1 MYTHY
6 TIQIQS
12 LRSFSELFLFD
23 QDKGC
28 QMSFAILRIKKHSN
42 FGTIS
47 GIGSH
52 VMRTRNTPN
61 ANPKLTPKN
70 KTLIG
75 SVDMV
80 ADVKARLAS
89 AKIGSVRKNGVI
101 GIEHM
106 LTASPEYF
114 QGPDIQKRF
123 NQWFAASKSWL
134 FERYG
139 QDNVVSLTVHLDEST
154 PHVHAMV
161 VPIEKKASGRFAGQ
175 ERLNARAF
183 TGGREKMSE
192 MQDSYAAALSLTG
205 LERGIKGSKARHTTI
220 KSWYS
225 EANQDVQRRQ
235 ALAEQAAQ
243 EKLKG
248 HIIDV
253 MTHPGKHVA
262 EYQADEIHELSNQI
276 SILKR
281 EKQGLEMEKMQKEPL
296 GNENQFKPS

>member
-1 MYTHY
+1 
-6 TIQIQS
+6 
-12 LRSFSELFLFD
+12 
-23 QDKGC
+23 
-28 QMSFAILRIKKHSN
+28 MSFAILRIKKHSN

-61 ANPKLTPKN
+61 ANPKLTPRN
-70 KTLIG
+70 RTLIG

-114 QGPDIQKRF
+114 QGADIQKRF
-123 NQWFAASKSWL
+123 DQWFAASKAWL

-139 QDNVVSLTVHLDEST
+139 RDNVVSLTVHLDEST

-205 LERGIKGSKARHTTI
+205 LERGIKGSKARHQTV

-225 EANQDVQRRQ
+225 EANSDIQKRQ
-235 ALAEQAAQ
+235 EIAEEQAKSNMKSRVLEIITNPGVHVARHQAEQ
-243 EKLKG
+243 
-248 HIIDV
+248 IND
-253 MTHPGKHVA
+253 
-262 EYQADEIHELSNQI
+262 LSNQI
-276 SILKR
+276 SILKK
-281 EKQGLEMEKMQKEPL
+281 EKESLEMEKTQKN
-296 GNENQFKPS
+296 GFGANNAFKPS